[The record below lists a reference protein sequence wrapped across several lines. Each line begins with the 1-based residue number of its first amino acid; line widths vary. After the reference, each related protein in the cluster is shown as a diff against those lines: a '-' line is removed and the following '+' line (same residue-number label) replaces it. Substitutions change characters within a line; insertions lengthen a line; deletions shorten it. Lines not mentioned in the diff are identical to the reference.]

1 MPPTRLLLWAAV
13 LQPHPRCSR
22 TPQRSGSSSTA
33 NASTGC
39 RVATA
44 AGNFDGVEQIVTT
57 TYDGNRP
64 A

>member
-1 MPPTRLLLWAAV
+1 
-13 LQPHPRCSR
+13 
-22 TPQRSGSSSTA
+22 
-33 NASTGC
+33 
-39 RVATA
+39 VATA